1 LDGLSKIRVGAP
13 MKTKTDSYKKTRWQA
28 LMMVAGLALILA
40 PLSIA
45 FATTTATQHLK
56 FSDANEIALK
66 YKDGIRY
73 GRPSGNTVSSSTC
86 RTIQV
91 ISSAT
96 LQDRRVEKIGHG
108 SLFAVTSRPEFIY
121 VLTAAHVLRSAD
133 SYRINCVGSAH
144 RARLVGMDESVDIGL
159 LEVATHQRLEPLFE
173 LNSTRIQDGKDIAR
187 DAYLNLSENYL
198 ILPDGLTPEPG
209 KLYRQ
214 TQEGAHALDSWVKV
228 DSLTPL
234 AVDDSPLLGEASPL
248 LLRNF
253 AVPKGVS
260 GSPIVQ
266 LPRVGDSLFDRP
278 ALVGMVV
285 MTKLNDRG
293 SIVIPAQVIE
303 KTLLRLI
310 KGSSEKNSPAGAQR
324 FAFRT
329 TLSLTGDQVSEAR
342 ELLLPS
348 ADRSD
353 GLLSLQSSCLPR
365 LQTVNLWTPV
375 LGKGDHGETGEEN
388 LSGQQQSETFQFR
401 GKPVYGD
408 GIMTARSHCGSTGVI
423 DGDGHHYI
431 ALRTESGDLLGLES
445 IEDLY
450 PFVRRYG
457 ADFPHFLQKNGIQRQ
472 NSREFFKNACER
484 SLRRQESDLEPR
496 AIEHSFLAIQNSSRI
511 QVDHGVSLNEAGD
524 GEDRVSSN
532 SYSCNPKTG
541 LIKIES
547 AFNFVAL
554 ALQIT
559 ESSLTGKLR
568 IGRCQATLTDRKT
581 SPFRTQYKDANL
593 EFELKVDPSTESVAI
608 DFFKIASACGLPQEL
623 ENSWLWK
630 LSVKIVHPAVC
641 PDGYRDDRHLSL
653 FARDVNIQ
661 YKNGKKR
668 ICYRP

>member
-1 LDGLSKIRVGAP
+1 
-13 MKTKTDSYKKTRWQA
+13 METKTDSYKKTRRQA
-28 LMMVAGLALILA
+28 LMMAAVLALILA

-45 FATTTATQHLK
+45 FATTTATKHLK
-56 FSDANEIALK
+56 FGEANEIALK
-66 YKDGIRY
+66 YRDGIRY
-73 GRPSGNTVSSSTC
+73 GRPSGNIAPISTC

-108 SLFAVTSRPEFIY
+108 SLFSVTSRPGFIY

-173 LNSTRIQDGKDIAR
+173 LTSTRIQDGKDIAR

-228 DSLTPL
+228 DNPTPL

-266 LPRVGDSLFDRP
+266 LPHIGDSLFDRP

-303 KTLLRLI
+303 KTLLRLANSANE
-310 KGSSEKNSPAGAQR
+310 KSSSAAGAQP

-329 TLSLTGDQVSEAR
+329 TLTLTDNQVSETR

-388 LSGQQQSETFQFR
+388 LNGQQQSEAFQFR
-401 GKPVYGD
+401 GKPVYGG
-408 GIMTARSHCGSTGVI
+408 GIMTARNHCRSTGVI
-423 DGDGHHYI
+423 DGDGRHYI
-431 ALRTESGDLLGLES
+431 ALRTESGDLLGLDS

-457 ADFPHFLQKNGIQRQ
+457 ADFPRFLQQSGIQRQ
-472 NSREFFKNACER
+472 DSREFFKSACER
-484 SLRRQESDLEPR
+484 SLRRQESDFEPR
-496 AIEHSFLAIQNSSRI
+496 LIEHSFLTIQNSSRI
-511 QVDHGVSLNEAGD
+511 QVDHGVPLNETGE

-554 ALQIT
+554 ALRIT
-559 ESSLTGKLR
+559 ESSLTGELR
-568 IGRCQATLTDRKT
+568 IGRCQATLSDRKT
-581 SPFRTQYKDANL
+581 SLFRTQYKDANL

-641 PDGYRDDRHLSL
+641 PDGYRDDPPLSL
-653 FARDVNIQ
+653 FARDVNTQ